1 MNNELQKINST
12 NINVP
17 TDILNSDE
25 FKNLPKQTQ
34 EKLSEL
40 MLQKKIELT
49 KEQQEYLLQHI
60 SSDIDTNQYLD
71 YLQRQREIQSRSSGL
86 TVSYNSYET
95 KTPTGKKLPEPLTL
109 LYKGERLTLHFDC
122 HACEMTLHREQSH

>member
-95 KTPTGKKLPEPLTL
+95 KTPTGKISSK
-109 LYKGERLTLHFDC
+109 
-122 HACEMTLHREQSH
+122 SS

>member
-25 FKNLPKQTQ
+25 YKNLPKQTQ
-34 EKLSEL
+34 EKLLEL
-40 MLQKKIELT
+40 MIQKKIELT

-95 KTPTGKKLPEPLTL
+95 KTPTGKISSKSSQTTVHSGCLLPILSVILVLSILTL
-109 LYKGERLTLHFDC
+109 L
-122 HACEMTLHREQSH
+122 

>member
-71 YLQRQREIQSRSSGL
+71 YLQRQREIQSR
-86 TVSYNSYET
+86 
-95 KTPTGKKLPEPLTL
+95 
-109 LYKGERLTLHFDC
+109 
-122 HACEMTLHREQSH
+122 